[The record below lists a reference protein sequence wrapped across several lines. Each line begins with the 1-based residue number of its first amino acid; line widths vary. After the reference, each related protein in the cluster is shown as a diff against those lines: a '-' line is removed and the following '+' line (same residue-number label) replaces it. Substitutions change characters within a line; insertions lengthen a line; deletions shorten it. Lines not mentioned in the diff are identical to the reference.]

1 MRAARATRTAGV
13 VVCLAGFVLGGL
25 LKVESARGGSNPTL
39 EAAFWVSF
47 GVGVGLV
54 AIGRAM
60 GAKGHEE

>member
-1 MRAARATRTAGV
+1 MRAARATRTAGE
-13 VVCLAGFVLGGL
+13 VVCLVGIVLAGM
-25 LKVESARGGSNPTL
+25 LKVESAKGGSNPNL
-39 EAAFWVSF
+39 EVALWVSF